1 MGSWNA
7 GSIATMEGAPDNFLA
22 ASFVAD
28 QWQVRQLSKHKSC
41 NFPHLLSSTSPSCFS
56 NSLNNGL
63 GEDRRYPGQSG
74 TACESDTF
82 LVERTTRG
90 TCTTATSC
98 KGKQVQMR
106 RPNEETP
113 RKGGSL
119 RTPQESYSP
128 TNNMEPQR
136 GYISQKEFPLHMV
149 VFGWFLPLAVGGNLK
164 VDPAL
169 LQTWVFNQQQVSRLW
184 PWSLWDDHPSYTS
197 SSHR

>member
-7 GSIATMEGAPDNFLA
+7 GSLAMEGAPDNFLA
-22 ASFVAD
+22 AIVAD

-41 NFPHLLSSTSPSCFS
+41 NFLHLLSSTSPSCFS

-63 GEDRRYPGQSG
+63 GEDRRYLGQSG

-106 RPNEETP
+106 RPNEEPP

-136 GYISQKEFPLHMV
+136 GYISQKEFPLHIGGFWLV
-149 VFGWFLPLAVGGNLK
+149 PSVGCRG
-164 VDPAL
+164 
-169 LQTWVFNQQQVSRLW
+169 
-184 PWSLWDDHPSYTS
+184 
-197 SSHR
+197 